1 MNRQERRFGPF
12 ILERLLGRGGMGAV
26 YRARNEE
33 TGQTVAVKTLLTPL
47 EPERERF
54 EAEISTLKLLRHEN
68 IVKLYGFGQEDG
80 VLYYAMEYVDAP
92 SLATLLK
99 RGRRF
104 TWEEAVYIGV
114 SVCRALKHAHDRG
127 VVHRDIKPANI
138 LLLDDGV
145 VKITDYGIA
154 QYFGGSRLTGAN
166 QVVGT
171 IEYMAP
177 EQAKAGPLTPRADL
191 YSLGALLYALLT
203 GEPPYRARSLPELLR
218 RYNEETPESI
228 RRARPEAPNVLDA
241 FLRELLQM
249 SPEKRPG
256 DARLIGR
263 RLEGI
268 LRTASGIKDG
278 NPFLSC
284 RFFIDGRSTD
294 VESGGSEEDESERD
308 EALEM
313 SLDAAPDIPYR
324 ALSDERPE
332 ENEASPFERT
342 TEVNDASANAGAN
355 ERERDA
361 DGSTSTLCVDA
372 ESDGEFDLATD
383 AASSEGENG
392 DDGEFLRANLA
403 SANANANANVRR
415 GASTSGAAAVAFGS
429 GNGETEADFRAPTA
443 VETENFP
450 TEREEATATATPTA
464 RLENDGD
471 ADDDLEDVE
480 ASSLDKYKR
489 SRFTPVAEGEL
500 DALPAKNEGRPFL
513 RAAQILLTCAFLG
526 GLGVL
531 AGRVFQPPT
540 ADRLFERIE
549 SELNV
554 PDAEFSAA
562 LRRAEDDLRRMVE
575 LYPNDPRS
583 EGANEL
589 LERLEIESTEARLER
604 RLDRKRREAAS
615 SPIERAYFDAL
626 RVAEKDPEEGVAKLT
641 AFVELFSLEAQE
653 AKAAKGTGDEES
665 VQAFVGVATRKL
677 ERLREEREKARKED
691 LAFIAERWSAAV
703 ALAPTNRAAAEKI
716 RTALIELY
724 GERAW
729 ADEALR
735 EAKATDWSE
744 KAETD
749 AAQK

>member
-1 MNRQERRFGPF
+1 
-12 ILERLLGRGGMGAV
+12 MGAV
-26 YRARNEE
+26 YRAKHEE

-47 EPERERF
+47 ESERERF

-127 VVHRDIKPANI
+127 VIHRDVKPANI

-154 QYFGGSRLTGAN
+154 QYFGSSRLTGAN

-191 YSLGALLYALLT
+191 YALGALLYALLT

-241 FLRELLQM
+241 FLRELLQI

-256 DARLIGR
+256 DARLAGR

-268 LRTASGIKDG
+268 LKTASGLENG
-278 NPFLSC
+278 NPFLNC
-284 RFFIDGRSTD
+284 RFGLDGRS
-294 VESGGSEEDESERD
+294 SSSETVEDEAGDVAQD
-308 EALEM
+308 EALEAFND
-313 SLDAAPDIPYR
+313 SIPDIPYR
-324 ALSDERPE
+324 ALSDEPAAE
-332 ENEASPFERT
+332 ENVASPFERT
-342 TEVNDASANAGAN
+342 TEVNDAK
-355 ERERDA
+355 ERDA
-361 DGSTSTLCVDA
+361 NGSTSTLA
-372 ESDGEFDLATD
+372 RD
-383 AASSEGENG
+383 AAE
-392 DDGEFLRANLA
+392 DDDFELA
-403 SANANANANVRR
+403 SDARVPRQGEEANADVR
-415 GASTSGAAAVAFGS
+415 GDAGAAVAFGS
-429 GNGETEADFRAPTA
+429 GNGESEADFGATTA
-443 VETENFP
+443 VEVEHCEP
-450 TEREEATATATPTA
+450 ERREETTSAA
-464 RLENDGD
+464 RLGGVWEDGD
-471 ADDDLEDVE
+471 DSEDVE

-489 SRFTPVAEGEL
+489 SRFVPIDEREL
-500 DALPAKNEGRPFL
+500 DALPPKNEKRLFMWT
-513 RAAQILLTCAFLG
+513 AQILLTLAVLG
-526 GLGVL
+526 GLL
-531 AGRVFQPPT
+531 AFLWQAFQEPT

-554 PDAEFSAA
+554 SDAELSSA
-562 LRRAEDDLRRMVE
+562 LRRAEEDLRQMVE

-583 EGANEL
+583 EVAADW
-589 LERLEIESTEARLER
+589 LERLEIESTENRLER
-604 RLDRKRREAAS
+604 RLERKRRGAPS
-615 SPIERAYFDAL
+615 TSIERAYLDAL
-626 RVAEKDPEEGVAKLT
+626 RVAEENPDDGVVKLA
-641 AFVELFSLEAQE
+641 AFVELFGAASREERRPASEKTTGVAENQ
-653 AKAAKGTGDEES
+653 KALT
-665 VQAFVGVATRKL
+665 QAFVAVATRKL
-677 ERLREEREKARKED
+677 ERLREEREKARAED
-691 LAFIAERWSAAV
+691 LALIAERWSAAV
-703 ALAPTNRAAAEKI
+703 AIAASNRAEAEKI
-716 RTALIELY
+716 RLALIELY

-729 ADEALR
+729 AAEALR
-735 EAKATDWSE
+735 EAKATDWSDE
-744 KAETD
+744 ATKDEP
-749 AAQK
+749 QE

>member
-1 MNRQERRFGPF
+1 MGFSPRLRASDEADAPPQTGELMSRQERFGPF

-26 YRARNEE
+26 YRAQHEK

-47 EPERERF
+47 ESERERF

-104 TWEEAVYIGV
+104 TWEEVAYIGV

-127 VVHRDIKPANI
+127 VVHRDVKPANI
-138 LLLDDGV
+138 LLLDGGGV
-145 VKITDYGIA
+145 KVTDYGIA
-154 QYFGGSRLTGAN
+154 QYFGSSRLTGAN

-191 YSLGALLYALLT
+191 YALGALLYALLT

-218 RYNEETPESI
+218 RYNEVTPESI

-241 FLRELLQM
+241 FLRELLQI

-256 DARLIGR
+256 DARLVGR

-268 LRTASGIKDG
+268 LKTASGIKDG
-278 NPFLSC
+278 NPFLNC
-284 RFFIDGRSTD
+284 RFFVDGRSAD
-294 VESGGSEEDESERD
+294 D
-308 EALEM
+308 EAEENDAESPLEETFET
-313 SLDAAPDIPYR
+313 LDDAAPDIPYR
-324 ALSDERPE
+324 ALSDERAE

-342 TEVNDASANAGAN
+342 TEANGAD
-355 ERERDA
+355 ERDA
-361 DGSTSTLCVDA
+361 NGSTSTLCVDA
-372 ESDGEFDLATD
+372 SSDGDFELATE
-383 AASSEGENG
+383 AASAEKA
-392 DDGEFLRANLA
+392 DDERDGQ
-403 SANANANANVRR
+403 
-415 GASTSGAAAVAFGS
+415 AVAFGS
-429 GNGETEADFRAPTA
+429 GDGETEADFRAPTA
-443 VETENFP
+443 VEIETAEK
-450 TEREEATATATPTA
+450 ELEEEATIPARTADE
-464 RLENDGD
+464 LGDDGD
-471 ADDDLEDVE
+471 SEDVE
-480 ASSLDKYKR
+480 VSPLAKYKR
-489 SRFTPVAEGEL
+489 SRFVPVDEGEL
-500 DALPAKNEGRPFL
+500 DALPPKNERRAGL
-513 RAAQILLTCAFLG
+513 WAAQILLTCA
-526 GLGVL
+526 VL
-531 AGRVFQPPT
+531 AGLVALLWRVFQTPT

-562 LRRAEDDLRRMVE
+562 LRRTESDLRRMVE

-583 EGANEL
+583 ESANEL

-604 RLDRKRREAAS
+604 RLDRKRRETPS
-615 SPIERAYFDAL
+615 SPIERAYLDAL
-626 RVAEKDPEEGVAKLT
+626 RAAEENPDEGVAKLS
-641 AFVELFSLEAQE
+641 AFVELFAWEAQE
-653 AKAAKGTGDEES
+653 EKTAKATDKSDVGEKNGAALT
-665 VQAFVGVATRKL
+665 QAFVGLATRKL
-677 ERLREEREKARKED
+677 ERLREEREKAREED

-703 ALAPTNRAAAEKI
+703 ASAPTNRAEAEKI
-716 RTALIELY
+716 RVALIELY
-724 GERAW
+724 GEREW
-729 ADEALR
+729 ASEALR
-735 EAKATDWSE
+735 EAKATDWSDD
-744 KAETD
+744 ETG

>member
-1 MNRQERRFGPF
+1 
-12 ILERLLGRGGMGAV
+12 MGAV
-26 YRARNEE
+26 YRAKHEE

-47 EPERERF
+47 ESERERF

-127 VVHRDIKPANI
+127 VIHRDVKPANI

-241 FLRELLQM
+241 FLRELLQI

-256 DARLIGR
+256 DARLAGR

-268 LRTASGIKDG
+268 LKTASGIENG
-278 NPFLSC
+278 NPFLNC
-284 RFFIDGRSTD
+284 RFSLDGRSTSSETEED
-294 VESGGSEEDESERD
+294 DVGADAQVES
-308 EALEM
+308 LEP
-313 SLDAAPDIPYR
+313 LNDAAPDIPYR
-324 ALSDERPE
+324 ALSEEPAE
-332 ENEASPFERT
+332 ENVASAFERT
-342 TEVNDASANAGAN
+342 TEVNKEKRGAG
-355 ERERDA
+355 
-361 DGSTSTLCVDA
+361 GLTSTFRCDA
-372 ESDGEFDLATD
+372 T
-383 AASSEGENG
+383 ENG
-392 DDGEFLRANLA
+392 DFELSAEAGVQDG
-403 SANANANANVRR
+403 
-415 GASTSGAAAVAFGS
+415 AAVAFGS
-429 GNGETEADFRAPTA
+429 GNGETEGDFRAPTA
-443 VETENFP
+443 VETENFGA
-450 TEREEATATATPTA
+450 EREEESAAEA
-464 RLENDGD
+464 
-471 ADDDLEDVE
+471 EDVWE
-480 ASSLDKYKR
+480 DDELDDVAASSLEKYKR
-489 SRFTPVAEGEL
+489 SRFIPVDEEEL
-500 DALPAKNEGRPFL
+500 DALSPKSEKRLFWWT
-513 RAAQILLTCAFLG
+513 AQVLGTLAVLG
-526 GLGVL
+526 GLVAFL
-531 AGRVFQPPT
+531 WRAFQAPT

-554 PDAEFSAA
+554 PDDEVSGA
-562 LRRAEDDLRRMVE
+562 LRLAEKDLRRMVE
-575 LYPNDPRS
+575 LYPSDPRS
-583 EGANEL
+583 EIANEW
-589 LERLEIESTEARLER
+589 LERLEIESTENRLER
-604 RLDRKRREAAS
+604 RLERKRRGAPAS
-615 SPIERAYFDAL
+615 ALERAYLDAL
-626 RVAEKDPEEGVAKLT
+626 RVAEENPDDGLVKLT
-641 AFVELFSLEAQE
+641 AFIELFAGETSEEKTRRVSGKATVDANEAALTE
-653 AKAAKGTGDEES
+653 ALVA
-665 VQAFVGVATRKL
+665 VATRKL
-677 ERLREEREKARKED
+677 ERLREEREQARVED
-691 LAFIAERWSAAV
+691 LALIAERWSAAV
-703 ALAPTNRAAAEKI
+703 AIAPTNRAEAERI
-716 RTALIELY
+716 RLALLELY

-729 ADEALR
+729 ADDALR
-735 EAKATDWSE
+735 EAKATVWSDE
-744 KAETD
+744 PANVAPQE
-749 AAQK
+749 